1 MATKY
6 TRFPRWKAGVLF
18 AVILWLLI
26 AVEVLIIHPINRFES
41 IVEGAVYAVMGGVL
55 YIVFSWFM
63 GEKMKSVK
71 VEVSEEKTSEEK

>member
-1 MATKY
+1 MVKY

-41 IVEGAVYAVMGGVL
+41 ISEGAAYAVMGGVL
-55 YIVFSWFM
+55 YVVFSWFM
-63 GEKMKSVK
+63 GEKTKSMKI
-71 VEVSEEKTSEEK
+71 EVPEEKTSEEK

>member
-26 AVEVLIIHPINRFES
+26 TVEVLIFHPADRFKP
-41 IVEGAVYAVMGGVL
+41 IVEGVIYSVMGGAL
-55 YIVFSWFM
+55 YVVFSWFM
-63 GEKMKSVK
+63 GEKTKSVK
-71 VEVSEEKTSEEK
+71 IEVPEEKTSEEK